1 MPGHALNAALTSAM
15 YQLTSEK
22 RFHRPSRCHVGKA
35 GEKGREGKRKGG
47 ERGKRE
53 NEKGERRRNDGK
65 GKGEKHERKKREKE
79 KERQK
84 LEKIENRVRN

>member
-1 MPGHALNAALTSAM
+1 MAGHALNAALTSAM

-47 ERGKRE
+47 RE
-53 NEKGERRRNDGK
+53 ESGRTRKEKEEETTG
-65 GKGEKHERKKREKE
+65 KE
-79 KERQK
+79 KERSTR
-84 LEKIENRVRN
+84 EKRERRKKRGRS